1 MSTTDTDA
9 TRYRVTVDKE
19 ACDGI
24 FACLVRDDRLV
35 EASDGLAGFDADEA
49 EAVERTDDRVTATF
63 EDDRLSE
70 AEGAAAAC
78 PPSAISVE
86 VLE

>member
-1 MSTTDTDA
+1 MSATDTDA
-9 TRYRVTVDKE
+9 TRYRVTVDKT

-35 EASDGLAGFDADEA
+35 EADDGLAGFDPDDA
-49 EAVERTDDRVTATF
+49 EAVEHADGRVTATF
-63 EDDRLSE
+63 ADDRLAE

-78 PPSAISVE
+78 PPGAISVE
-86 VLE
+86 VVE

>member
-9 TRYRVTVDKE
+9 TRYRVTVDKT

-24 FACLVRDDRLV
+24 FACLVRDDRLI
-35 EASDGLAGFDADEA
+35 EAEDGLAGFDPDEA
-49 EAVERTDDRVTATF
+49 VTVEQTADAVTATF
-63 EDDRLSE
+63 EDDRLGE